1 MSWVGIGGT
10 AFTSGLSL
18 LKAGKQK
25 REAAKLA
32 AENPRPTAEV
42 PEGVKKAQAIAET
55 MSSQGIPDAQKEQV
69 KQQIDRGAKGAIS
82 DATDRRGG
90 LSAVSAIQ
98 QNTDDA
104 NLKLGAE
111 DAASRVANIRNLQ
124 SQSNMLGQW
133 QDKVWDYNSKQ
144 KYEENA
150 AAIRAL
156 NTAGEENQNNA
167 LDGLASGVSLAA
179 TNPKIGGSIKGLFAK
194 KGAGAGSLGGG
205 IGALL
210 GNADLSAMGKVG
222 LSAMGQ

>member
-1 MSWVGIGGT
+1 MIEELVGT
-10 AFTSGLSL
+10 LVTSGLSL

-25 REAAKLA
+25 RDAKKLA
-32 AENPRPTAEV
+32 AENPRPTEEI
-42 PEGVKKAQAIAET
+42 PDGVKKAQAIAET
-55 MSSQGIPDAQKEQV
+55 MSNQGLPDAQKEQV
-69 KQQIDRGAKGAIS
+69 KQQIDRAAKGAIS

-104 NLKLGAE
+104 NLKLGAD

-133 QDKVWDYNSKQ
+133 QDKVWDYNSKT

-156 NTAGEENQNNA
+156 NTASQENNNNA
-167 LDGLASGVSLAA
+167 MDGILSGSALAGS
-179 TNPKIGGSIKGLFAK
+179 NPKIGAAIKGLFGK
-194 KGAGAGSLGGG
+194 KPAGAGSLGGG
-205 IGALL
+205 IGALI
-210 GNADLSAMGKVG
+210 GGADLSTMGR
-222 LSAMGQ
+222 